1 MNISSSFNS
10 LPEESPN
17 LKYSNLKTSKEEI
30 IITDS
35 ESETDIAWE
44 GALTCPC
51 GRPYILLKIDEVQV
65 SKNKELQPLAAY
77 VHCPVHRR
85 VRRIYLPYSRLS
97 EWIGAAGN
105 RFFRCN
111 ICGEPAQPKRSGVK
125 GHFTVVLLEC
135 PTHGVKDNKRIL
147 WSPIYTSAKAV
158 NEINIAEALPLE
170 DLFEEP
176 GEESALIC
184 PRCQTEND
192 EDARFC
198 AYCGAQFNL

>member
-1 MNISSSFNS
+1 MNTFSSSKS
-10 LPEESPN
+10 LNDKALN
-17 LKYSNLKTSKEEI
+17 LKYSDSRTSKEEP
-30 IITDS
+30 IITGT
-35 ESETDIAWE
+35 ESETTIAWE

-51 GRPYILLKIDEVQV
+51 GRPYILLKVDEVQI

-77 VHCPVHRR
+77 VRCPIHRR
-85 VRRIYLPYSRLS
+85 VRRIFLPYSRLS
-97 EWIGAAGN
+97 EWISAVGN

-111 ICGEPAQPKRSGVK
+111 ICGEPAQPKKSGIK

-135 PTHGVKDNKRIL
+135 PTHGIQDNKRIL
-147 WSPIYTSAKAV
+147 WSPIYSSAKAV
-158 NEINIAEALPLE
+158 NEIQITEALPLQ

-176 GEESALIC
+176 EGESALIC

-198 AYCGAQFNL
+198 AYCGAQLNL